1 MQLRLIREFSWPAAA
16 FKLQEAFDEGY
27 RLSED
32 VKYYPCFH
40 GYSYEVTVVKQEDT
54 NLVDFSSIPTETTKQ
69 PRKTKG
75 Q

>member
-1 MQLRLIREFSWPAAA
+1 MQLQLIREYSWAAAA
-16 FKLQEAFDEGY
+16 FKLQELFEQGY

-32 VKYYPCFH
+32 VKFYPCFH
-40 GYSYEVTVVKQEDT
+40 GYSYEVTVVKPEDT

-69 PRKTKG
+69 TRKTKG

>member
-1 MQLRLIREFSWPAAA
+1 MHLRLIREFSWPAAA

-32 VKYYPCFH
+32 VQHYPCFH
-40 GYSYEVTVVKQEDT
+40 GYSYEVTVVKPEDT
-54 NLVDFSSIPTETTKQ
+54 NLVDFSNASTQQTKQ
-69 PRKTKG
+69 PRKPKG

>member
-1 MQLRLIREFSWPAAA
+1 MQSQLIREYSWPAAA
-16 FKLQEAFDEGY
+16 FKLQELFEQGY

-32 VKYYPCFH
+32 VKFYPCFH
-40 GYSYEVTVVKQEDT
+40 GYSYEATVVKPENTDV
-54 NLVDFSSIPTETTKQ
+54 VDFSNDNTNVKQ